1 MSQNKLAIQ
10 IEINKVH
17 NVVQTTIKRIV
28 RSLEE
33 EDDDFDNNFFYT
45 LARSLSKPISM
56 ET

>member
-1 MSQNKLAIQ
+1 MSQNKLVIQ

-17 NVVQTTIKRIV
+17 NVVRTAIKRIV
-28 RSLEE
+28 HSLE

-45 LARSLSKPISM
+45 LVRSLSEPISM